1 MEQFLKAGLTEI
13 MARRIVEW
21 RRHFDVMKEFDW
33 LKKRGIIF
41 LERADLE
48 FPKSLLQIPDP
59 PFGLYRKGAPL
70 VASTVGQTSAI
81 PKSPDGQISAAL
93 ALPIKRLPAKH
104 IAIVGTRQSTLYGE
118 RIATQ
123 IAQKIAAQDGIV
135 VSGLALGIDGC
146 AHRGCINEKKP
157 TIAVLA
163 SPVDAVTPSSHAN
176 LAERILQHGGT
187 LISEYYDREFFSKY
201 RFHERNRIISGLCEA
216 TIVIEAPIK
225 SGALITAQK
234 ALDQNRDVYVLPG
247 DITKPQAQGCLKLIY
262 DGAIPILSIDNLLIE
277 LGFKST
283 LKVVQ
288 QTLTLEELEIA
299 QTLQKRPSTAEDLLR
314 NTMLPINK
322 IQALLSTLELKGI
335 IQRNRA
341 FLWEVTPEV

>member
-1 MEQFLKAGLTEI
+1 MEQFVKAGLTEV

-33 LKKRGIIF
+33 LKKRGIVF
-41 LERADLE
+41 LERTDLE

-59 PFGLYRKGAPL
+59 PFGLYRRGAPL
-70 VASTVGQTSAI
+70 VASP
-81 PKSPDGQISAAL
+81 PK
-93 ALPIKRLPAKH
+93 KH

-123 IAQKIAAQDGIV
+123 IAQKIAVQDGIV

-146 AHRGCINEKKP
+146 AHRGCINEKKS
-157 TIAVLA
+157 TVAVLA

-187 LISEYYDREFFSKY
+187 LISEYADREFFSKH

-262 DGAIPILSIDNLLIE
+262 DGAIPILSIDQLLIE

-283 LKVVQ
+283 SKVVQ
-288 QTLTLEELEIA
+288 ETLTLEELDIA
-299 QTLQKRPSTAEDLLR
+299 QTLQKRPSTTEDLLR
-314 NTMLPINK
+314 NTRQPINK

-335 IQRNRA
+335 IQRNQA

>member
-33 LKKRGIIF
+33 LKKRGITF

-59 PFGLYRKGAPL
+59 PFGLYRRGAPL
-70 VASTVGQTSAI
+70 TGSTMGPTLAI
-81 PKSPDGQISAAL
+81 PKSPDAQLSASSL
-93 ALPIKRLPAKH
+93 SKKH

-157 TIAVLA
+157 TVAVLA

-234 ALDQNRDVYVLPG
+234 ALDQNRDVYALPG

-262 DGAIPILSIDNLLIE
+262 DGAIPILSIDQLLIE

>member
-33 LKKRGIIF
+33 LKKRGVFF

-59 PFGLYRKGAPL
+59 PFGLYRRGAPL
-70 VASTVGQTSAI
+70 VA
-81 PKSPDGQISAAL
+81 
-93 ALPIKRLPAKH
+93 LPKH

-118 RIATQ
+118 KIATQ

-157 TIAVLA
+157 TVAVLA

-262 DGAIPILSIDNLLIE
+262 DGAIPILSIDQLLIE

-322 IQALLSTLELKGI
+322 IQSLLSTLELKGI